1 MRPTRAMVVMMVCLG
16 ALTFS
21 SVASAKSATLVYEG
35 KLEDS
40 KHKAVGGVFPLSFSL
55 HRSTRGGKSVWTE
68 SHFVAVD
75 DGKYIVQL
83 GSRRPIPAKVSV
95 EKLFLAVSLT
105 GGAEIVREKV
115 QPESVRRQ
123 DAATQAAAPE
133 TAAPAKPRT
142 QGGKSVVD
150 YAESAG
156 LAFEAE
162 HAKVAD
168 RVGRM
173 TETELLA
180 KIREGGGKTKIGAS
194 KRYTSSAGGEGGIS
208 YELKCPKGHVVT
220 GMRGGSGIYID
231 RVQLICSPLE

>member
-1 MRPTRAMVVMMVCLG
+1 M
-16 ALTFS
+16 
-21 SVASAKSATLVYEG
+21 
-35 KLEDS
+35 
-40 KHKAVGGVFPLSFSL
+40 
-55 HRSTRGGKSVWTE
+55 
-68 SHFVAVD
+68 D
-75 DGKYIVQL
+75 DGKYVVEL
-83 GSRRPIPAKVSV
+83 GSRRAIPEKLKI

-115 QPESVRRQ
+115 QPQSVRR
-123 DAATQAAAPE
+123 DAKEAPPAAAQASTQASM
-133 TAAPAKPRT
+133 KVRQ
-142 QGGKSVVD
+142 QGNKTVVD

-173 TETELLA
+173 TESELLE
-180 KIREGGGKTKIGAS
+180 KIRSGGGKAKIGTS